1 MFGRQRVNK
10 QDHFPAQDV
19 DVDNHASW
27 FAPVR
32 HLPNYILLRIRY
44 RIAVSMLDMKATP
57 WSTPDIIGELSPTL
71 RGLRENFGSIPLQPA
86 TGKNSV
92 TSQFTLPLRT
102 FATSHLLGRLF
113 ILASFATPSHLDAIL
128 GHISTHFNGDRTYT
142 SASTD
147 PSRPFRPFSALT
159 HPPCGH
165 ILLWPSSRRTTSACF
180 PQRPF
185 SKMSLSQL
193 ITAIQ
198 VQIRISMPA

>member
-1 MFGRQRVNK
+1 MDILEVAFVAGACRDIASRWWSWVIIRNVWTATRQQTRS
-10 QDHFPAQDV
+10 FPAQDV

-71 RGLRENFGSIPLQPA
+71 RGLREKFGSIPLQPA

-128 GHISTHFNGDRTYT
+128 GTHFY
-142 SASTD
+142 
-147 PSRPFRPFSALT
+147 PF
-159 HPPCGH
+159 
-165 ILLWPSSRRTTSACF
+165 
-180 PQRPF
+180 QR
-185 SKMSLSQL
+185 
-193 ITAIQ
+193 
-198 VQIRISMPA
+198 